1 MRPLPTRARLNSAS
15 APIHAGPLRA
25 TIFFLHASGK
35 MAVARQGGWATHG
48 AAERMKIE
56 TKELYESMH
65 GADGVAGDV
74 RGAMCEAVGVRP
86 THCAQ

>member
-1 MRPLPTRARLNSAS
+1 MHFTPTSAG
-15 APIHAGPLRA
+15 IVN
-25 TIFFLHASGK
+25 FFLHASGK

-56 TKELYESMH
+56 TKELDESMH

>member
-1 MRPLPTRARLNSAS
+1 
-15 APIHAGPLRA
+15 
-25 TIFFLHASGK
+25 

-48 AAERMKIE
+48 AAEPMKIE
-56 TKELYESMH
+56 TKELDESMH

-74 RGAMCEAVGVRP
+74 RGAMCEAVGVCP

>member
-1 MRPLPTRARLNSAS
+1 MQ
-15 APIHAGPLRA
+15 AGR
-25 TIFFLHASGK
+25 
-35 MAVARQGGWATHG
+35 MAVARHDGWATTG
-48 AAERMKIE
+48 AAEGMKME
-56 TKELYESMH
+56 TQELDESMH

>member
-1 MRPLPTRARLNSAS
+1 MGGKDKSRPKCSSPAEGGALSAAMVLPKARAFGTAQRSLF
-15 APIHAGPLRA
+15 G
-25 TIFFLHASGK
+25 
-35 MAVARQGGWATHG
+35 MD
-48 AAERMKIE
+48 
-56 TKELYESMH
+56 ESMH

>member
-1 MRPLPTRARLNSAS
+1 
-15 APIHAGPLRA
+15 
-25 TIFFLHASGK
+25 

-56 TKELYESMH
+56 TKELDESMY

-74 RGAMCEAVGVRP
+74 RGAMCEARCGKRTILTRRGWAIRP
-86 THCAQ
+86 GITYSQ